1 MNAIG
6 CLPDRENSFWVALR
20 VVVDSPVQV
29 EAESAANATP
39 FLFVSVMTEVML
51 TPGVND
57 GYSVPHGLEIC
68 ESQ

>member
-6 CLPDRENSFWVALR
+6 CLPDREKAWVALR
-20 VVVDSPVQV
+20 VVVDFVQV
-29 EAESAANATP
+29 EAEPAANATP
-39 FLFVSVMTEVML
+39 FLFVSVMTEVIL
-51 TPGVND
+51 TPGVHD